1 MFDALSNKLGAVF
14 RRLSNRGRLTDKDV
28 DEALKEI
35 RVALLEADVNF
46 KVAREFVAK
55 VKERCLGSD
64 VLQGLNP
71 GQQVV
76 KVVNEELTKVLTAG
90 DHRLHHG
97 TESPAVAMLVGLQ
110 GSGKTTT
117 AAKLALHLGGA
128 PGQKTMLVAADLRRP
143 AAIDQLTALGVQLDL
158 PVYSED
164 PSSTTVLKV
173 AKNGVA
179 EAARLGCPWV
189 IIDTGGRL
197 HIDDELMDELTEL
210 KKAIKPQEVIL
221 VVDAMTGQDAVR
233 AAGEFNERVGLTGL
247 ILSKMDGD
255 ARGGAA
261 LSISA
266 VTGVPIK
273 FMGVGEKIDALEPFY
288 PDRLAS
294 RILGMGDVLTLI
306 EKAQDVMDVEKAE
319 EMERKLRKA
328 TFDLQDFLDQLRA
341 VQKMGPL
348 GQVMEMIPG
357 MKGRLGA
364 EELDESRIKGVEA
377 IVLSM
382 TPRERREPDV
392 LNASRRRRI
401 ATGSG
406 TSVQEVNQL
415 LNQFRQMQK
424 MMKQFAGGKLRGMA
438 GLGQLM
444 RR

>member
-1 MFDALSNKLGAVF
+1 MFDSLSNKLGAVF
-14 RRLSNRGRLTDKDV
+14 QKLSNRGRLTDKDI
-28 DEALKEI
+28 DEALKEV

-55 VKERCLGSD
+55 VKERCMGSE

-76 KVVNEELTKVLTAG
+76 KIVNEVLTEVLDAG
-90 DHRLHHG
+90 DHQLHHG
-97 TESPAVAMLVGLQ
+97 TQSPAVLMLVGLQ

-117 AAKLALHLGGA
+117 AAKLALHLNRG
-128 PGQKTMLVAADLRRP
+128 PSQKTMLVAADLRRP
-143 AAIDQLTALGVQLDL
+143 AAVDQLQALGAQLDL

-164 PSSTTVLKV
+164 LASTTVLKV
-173 AKNGVA
+173 AKNGIK
-179 EAARLGCPWV
+179 EAAKQGCPWV

-197 HIDDELMDELTEL
+197 QIDDELMSELTDL
-210 KKAIKPQEVIL
+210 KDEIAPQEAIL
-221 VVDAMTGQDAVR
+221 VVDAMTGQDAVN
-233 AAGEFNERVGLTGL
+233 AAGEFNKRVGLTGL
-247 ILSKMDGD
+247 ILTKMDGD

-261 LSISA
+261 LSITS

-273 FMGVGEKIDALEPFY
+273 FMGMGEKSDALEPFY

-306 EKAQDVMDVEKAE
+306 EKAQDVLDVEKAE
-319 EMERKLRKA
+319 EIQRKLRKA

-357 MKGRLGA
+357 MKGRMDGQ
-364 EELDESRIKGVEA
+364 EFDESRIKGVEA

-392 LNASRRRRI
+392 LNGSRKRRI

-406 TSVQEVNQL
+406 TSVQEINQL

-424 MMKQFAGGKLRGMA
+424 MMKQFAGGKMRGLA
-438 GLGQLM
+438 NLGRM
-444 RR
+444 IR

>member
-1 MFDALSNKLGAVF
+1 MFDSLSNKLGAVF
-14 RRLSNRGRLTDKDV
+14 QKLSNRGRLTNEDI
-28 DEALKEI
+28 DEALKEVRI
-35 RVALLEADVNF
+35 ALLEADVNF
-46 KVAREFVAK
+46 KVAREFVAN
-55 VKERCLGSD
+55 VKERCMGSE

-76 KVVNEELTKVLTAG
+76 KIVNEVLTEVLDAG
-90 DHRLHHG
+90 DHQVHHG
-97 TESPAVAMLVGLQ
+97 TQSPAVLMLVGLQ

-117 AAKLALHLGGA
+117 AAKLALHLNRG
-128 PGQKTMLVAADLRRP
+128 PSQKTMLVAADLRRP
-143 AAIDQLTALGVQLDL
+143 AAVDQLQALGAQLNL

-164 PSSTTVLKV
+164 LASTTVLKV
-173 AKNGVA
+173 AKNGIK
-179 EAARLGCPWV
+179 EAAKQGCPWV

-197 HIDDELMDELTEL
+197 QIDDELMSELTDL
-210 KKAIKPQEVIL
+210 KVAITPQESIL
-221 VVDAMTGQDAVR
+221 VVDAMTGQDAVN
-233 AAGEFNERVGLTGL
+233 AAGEFNKRVGLTGL
-247 ILSKMDGD
+247 ILTKMDGD

-261 LSISA
+261 LSITS

-273 FMGVGEKIDALEPFY
+273 FMGVGEKSDALEPFY

-306 EKAQDVMDVEKAE
+306 EKAQDVLDVEKAE
-319 EMERKLRKA
+319 EIQRKLRKA

-357 MKGRLGA
+357 MKGRMDGQ
-364 EELDESRIKGVEA
+364 EFDESRIKGVEA

-392 LNASRRRRI
+392 LNGSRKRRI

-406 TSVQEVNQL
+406 TSVQEINQL

-424 MMKQFAGGKLRGMA
+424 MMKQFAGGKMRGLA
-438 GLGQLM
+438 GLGRMM
-444 RR
+444 R